1 MANMKLQFTDH
12 AQYRIFFERN
22 ISAEQ
27 IKEVIGKPDSSEKI
41 QNDLIKSRKLLDKRL
56 LSVVYSR
63 KGNVYLVITA
73 YFQ

>member
-1 MANMKLQFTDH
+1 MKLQFTDH

-27 IKEVIGKPDSSEKI
+27 IKQVISKPDSSEKI
-41 QNDLIKSRKLLDKRL
+41 QNDLIKSKKLMDKQTL
-56 LSVVYSR
+56 TVVYSK
-63 KGNVYLVITA
+63 KGNEFLVITA